1 MSPWAGIPR
10 PPDRPPLMT
19 EPVPEQSVDDT
30 DAGWGEQQSAAEKA
44 EQDDDWYRGETPP
57 HHGD

>member
-1 MSPWAGIPR
+1 
-10 PPDRPPLMT
+10 MT

-30 DAGWGEQQSAAEKA
+30 DAGWGEQPSAAEKA
-44 EQDDDWYRGETPP
+44 EQDDDWYRRETPP

>member
-1 MSPWAGIPR
+1 
-10 PPDRPPLMT
+10 MT

-30 DAGWGEQQSAAEKA
+30 DAGWGEQSAAEKA
-44 EQDDDWYRGETPP
+44 AQDDDWYRRETPP

>member
-1 MSPWAGIPR
+1 MS
-10 PPDRPPLMT
+10 

-30 DAGWGEQQSAAEKA
+30 DAGWGEQQSPAEKA
-44 EQDDDWYRGETPP
+44 EQDDDWYRRETPP